1 MRTLGIDLASQPKKT
16 AAASI
21 EWRRDGAHVLVAQAR
36 LRDADL
42 LELAAGHD
50 HVGID
55 SPFGWPR
62 PFVEF
67 VQAHR
72 GAALLEHDWA
82 NALSRSLRLRT
93 TDLRVHER
101 SGKYPLSVSSDMI
114 ALIAMRCATLLRK
127 LGVTDRSGV
136 GKVVEVYPGASL
148 RVWQLASKTKASD
161 AELLARLLART
172 EAWLHWDAA
181 ALSACRA
188 SRDCFDAV
196 VASLITRAAALGL
209 THLPSPDEAELA
221 REEGW
226 IALPLEGSLERLP
239 GLIPKIRLPPS

>member
-1 MRTLGIDLASQPKKT
+1 MRTLGIDLASQPKQT

-21 EWRRDGAHVLVAQAR
+21 EWRSDGAHVLFARAR

-42 LELAAGHD
+42 LELAAAHD
-50 HVGID
+50 RVGID

-72 GAALLEHDWA
+72 GAALPEHDWGDP
-82 NALSRSLRLRT
+82 LSRSLRLRS
-93 TDLRVHER
+93 TDLRVRER
-101 SGKYPLSVSSDMI
+101 SGKYPLSVSSDLVS
-114 ALIAMRCATLLRK
+114 LIAMRCATLLRK
-127 LGVTDRSGV
+127 LDVTDRSGS
-136 GKVVEVYPGASL
+136 GKFVEVYPGASL
-148 RVWQLASKTKASD
+148 RVWQLASKDKASD
-161 AELLARLLART
+161 AELLERLLART
-172 EAWLHWDAA
+172 GEWLHWDDA

-196 VASLITRAAALGL
+196 IASLIVRAAALGL
-209 THLPSPDEAELA
+209 THLPSSEEAELA

-226 IALPLEGSLERLP
+226 IALPLAGSLEQLCESAAR
-239 GLIPKIRLPPS
+239 